1 MSISLFTW
9 CEEIIKIVTSIVYWQ
24 LFGYGQVVTSIANQ
38 PSKIYQYVWQDL
50 QTSRVTMHAVYCVW
64 KDASTTDS
72 MLPRR
77 WCAAANVRRG
87 FTPTA
92 LLRSTSQASGRASGA
107 GWCPHT
113 SVRCRMIS
121 ATWCPWWRPSHHQ
134 SPLSVT
140 TTGNSPGSWMRGKK
154 PALNCWKKIV
164 TSAHKLA
171 PFSSSQAPLTGLA
184 FPSLTAR
191 CCWEAA

>member
-1 MSISLFTW
+1 
-9 CEEIIKIVTSIVYWQ
+9 
-24 LFGYGQVVTSIANQ
+24 
-38 PSKIYQYVWQDL
+38 
-50 QTSRVTMHAVYCVW
+50 
-64 KDASTTDS
+64 
-72 MLPRR
+72 MLPWR

-87 FTPTA
+87 STPTA
-92 LLRSTSQASGRASGA
+92 LLRKRSTSQASGRASGA
-107 GWCPHT
+107 GWCPRT
-113 SVRCRMIS
+113 SVRCRLIS

-171 PFSSSQAPLTGLA
+171 PFSSLSSRALSKYPSRSLCQVFARVTNLVLSRSELKLWMRVSKCYVMTWTQTILTMTQHSRRVNKRWLLAPRWY
-184 FPSLTAR
+184 PSDQGSNQ
-191 CCWEAA
+191 